1 MPAGPVSR
9 PVSDAASVRPRYPR
23 SVRIPGPDVAE
34 PVPAVPARRLSALPF
49 PKELAMKVL
58 ACDGIHEDG
67 LALFREAGWDV
78 VVAPAP
84 IKDPDVLAQA
94 LAEVDAVLVRS
105 ATQVPAEALREAR
118 NLRVI
123 GRAGAGVDTI
133 DVDAAT
139 ARGIAVM
146 NAPDGNTLAAAEH
159 AISLLFALA
168 RHIPR
173 ADAGMKAGEWP
184 KAGLTGFELEG
195 KKLGVIGLGR
205 IGGTVA
211 RKAQGIGM
219 EVAAHDPF
227 LPASA
232 AGKGSVPLK
241 TLDELLA
248 WADVVTLHIPRTKET
263 TNLLSEARMR
273 AMKKGAYLIN
283 AARGGLVDEAAL
295 LTLLEEGH
303 IAGAALDTFATEPLQ
318 ADSPLRANAKLIL
331 TPHLGASTSE
341 AQQAVSTILAR
352 QIIDFVATG
361 AVAGCVNLPPL
372 TAEAAREVG
381 PWMPLMS
388 SLGRLAA
395 RLVPAPTRLEITYA
409 GRTEALD
416 TRPLS
421 RLLVAALLGTAS
433 GRVTPVNAL
442 QEAAAR
448 GLTVSETLGGDGDG
462 FDRLLKLRVVGEHR
476 TREIE
481 ATLHRGPRVVRL
493 DGVEIEF
500 DPQAHVLLLR
510 NEDRPGM
517 IGTVGSQLGAAG
529 VNIVN
534 FALGAA
540 GDGQARAAITVDRPV
555 AEEQLAVLRA
565 TPGILSL
572 AQV

>member
-1 MPAGPVSR
+1 
-9 PVSDAASVRPRYPR
+9 
-23 SVRIPGPDVAE
+23 
-34 PVPAVPARRLSALPF
+34 
-49 PKELAMKVL
+49 MKVL

-67 LALFREAGWDV
+67 LALFRDAGWEV
-78 VVAPAP
+78 VVSDP
-84 IKDPDVLAQA
+84 IKEPAA
-94 LAEVDAVLVRS
+94 LAAALKGVDAILVRS
-105 ATQVPAEALREAR
+105 ATKVPAEALADAGQ
-118 NLRVI
+118 LRVI

-139 ARGIAVM
+139 ERGIAVM
-146 NAPDGNTLAAAEH
+146 NAPDGNTLAAAEQ

-263 TNLLSEARMR
+263 TNLLSETSMR
-273 AMKKGAYLIN
+273 SMKKGAYLIN
-283 AARGGLVDEAAL
+283 AARGGLVDETAL
-295 LTLLEEGH
+295 LQLIEEGH
-303 IAGAALDTFATEPLQ
+303 IAGAALDTFVTEPLP
-318 ADSPLRANAKLIL
+318 ADSPLRANPKLIL

-442 QEAAAR
+442 QEAAGR
-448 GLTVSETLGGDGDG
+448 GLVVSETLGGDGDG
-462 FDRLLKLRVVGEHR
+462 FDRLLKLRVVGENR

-517 IGTVGSQLGAAG
+517 IGVVGSTLGAAG
-529 VNIVN
+529 VNIIN

-555 AEEQLAVLRA
+555 NDEQLAALRA

>member
-1 MPAGPVSR
+1 MR
-9 PVSDAASVRPRYPR
+9 
-23 SVRIPGPDVAE
+23 
-34 PVPAVPARRLSALPF
+34 
-49 PKELAMKVL
+49 VL
-58 ACDGIHEDG
+58 ALDGIHADG
-67 LALFREAGWDV
+67 LNLFRDAGYSVETGD
-78 VVAPAP
+78 P
-84 IKDPDVLAQA
+84 IKDPAA
-94 LAEVDAVLVRS
+94 LAAKLANVDAVLVRS
-105 ATQVPAEALREAR
+105 ATQVSAEALAGAA
-118 NLRVI
+118 NLKVI

-133 DVDAAT
+133 DVEAAT

-168 RHIPR
+168 RHIPK

-184 KAGLTGFELEG
+184 KTGLTGFELEG
-195 KKLGVIGLGR
+195 KRLGVIGLGR
-205 IGGTVA
+205 IGATVA
-211 RKAQGIGM
+211 RKAAGIGM
-219 EVAAHDPF
+219 EVAAYDPF
-227 LPASA
+227 LPAA
-232 AGKGSVPLK
+232 AADRMSVPMK
-241 TLDELLA
+241 SLDELLA
-248 WADVVTLHIPRTKET
+248 WADIVTLHIPRTKDT
-263 TNLLSEARMR
+263 TNLLSEERLR
-273 AMKKGAYLIN
+273 TMKKGAYVIN

-295 LTLLEEGH
+295 IRLLDEGH
-303 IAGAALDTFATEPLQ
+303 LAGAALDTFATEPLPK
-318 ADSPLRANAKLIL
+318 DSPLRQHPRLIL

-352 QIIDFVATG
+352 QIIDFLKTG

-381 PWMPLMS
+381 PWMPLMTA
-388 SLGRLAA
+388 LGKLSA
-395 RLVPAPTRLEITYA
+395 RLVPAPTKLHITYA

-416 TRPLS
+416 TRPLT
-421 RLLVAALLGTAS
+421 RLLVAALLGSAS

-442 QEAAAR
+442 HEAAAR
-448 GLTVSETLGGDGDG
+448 GLEVSETLGGDGDG
-462 FDRLLKLRVVGEHR
+462 FDRLLRIQVAGAGEDGRER

-500 DPQAHVLLLR
+500 DPLAPVLLMR

-540 GDGQARAAITVDRPV
+540 GDGQARAAITVDRPMD
-555 AEEQLAVLRA
+555 ESQLNALRA
-565 TPGILSL
+565 IPGVLSL
-572 AQV
+572 QQV

>member
-1 MPAGPVSR
+1 
-9 PVSDAASVRPRYPR
+9 
-23 SVRIPGPDVAE
+23 
-34 PVPAVPARRLSALPF
+34 
-49 PKELAMKVL
+49 MKVL
-58 ACDGIHEDG
+58 ACDGIHEEG
-67 LALFREAGWDV
+67 LDLFRAAGWDV
-78 VVAPAP
+78 VVSDP

-94 LAEVDAVLVRS
+94 LAGVDAVLVRS
-105 ATQVPAEALREAR
+105 ATKVPAEALTRADR
-118 NLRVI
+118 LRVI

-159 AISLLFALA
+159 ALSLLFALA
-168 RHIPR
+168 RHVPS
-173 ADAGMKAGEWP
+173 ADAGMKAGQWP

-219 EVAAHDPF
+219 DVAAYDPF
-227 LPASA
+227 LPAAA

-241 TLDELLA
+241 SLDELLA

-273 AMKKGAYLIN
+273 QMKPGAFLIN
-283 AARGGLVDEAAL
+283 AARGGLLDEAAL
-295 LTLLEEGH
+295 LRLLDEGH
-303 IAGAALDTFATEPLQ
+303 LGGAALDTFVTEPLP
-318 ADSPLRANAKLIL
+318 ADSPLRTHPKLIL

-352 QIIDFVATG
+352 QIIDFIGTG

-395 RLVPAPTRLEITYA
+395 RLVPAPTSLAITYA

-416 TRPLS
+416 TRPLT
-421 RLLVAALLGTAS
+421 RLLVAALLGTHS

-448 GLTVSETLGGDGDG
+448 GLAVSETVGGDGDG
-462 FDRLLKLRVVGEHR
+462 FDRLLRIRVAGEGGA
-476 TREIE
+476 REIE

-517 IGTVGSQLGAAG
+517 IGMVGSQLGAAG
-529 VNIVN
+529 INIVN

-540 GDGQARAAITVDRPV
+540 GGGQARAAITVDRTLD
-555 AEEQLAVLRA
+555 EGQLALLRT
-565 TPGILSL
+565 TPGVLSL
-572 AQV
+572 QQI

>member
-1 MPAGPVSR
+1 
-9 PVSDAASVRPRYPR
+9 
-23 SVRIPGPDVAE
+23 
-34 PVPAVPARRLSALPF
+34 
-49 PKELAMKVL
+49 MKVL

-67 LALFREAGWDV
+67 LALFRDAGWDV
-78 VVAPAP
+78 VASDP
-84 IKDPDVLAQA
+84 IKDPAALAQA
-94 LAEVDAVLVRS
+94 LAGVDALLVRS
-105 ATQVPAEALREAR
+105 ATPVTAEAISAAPH
-118 NLRVI
+118 LRVI

-133 DVDAAT
+133 DVEAAT

-173 ADAGMKAGEWP
+173 ADAGMKAGQWP

-195 KKLGVIGLGR
+195 KRLGVIGLGR

-219 EVAAHDPF
+219 EVAAFDPF

-241 TLDELLA
+241 SLDELLG
-248 WADVVTLHIPRTKET
+248 WADIVTLHIPRTRET

-273 AMKKGAYLIN
+273 TMKPGSYVIN
-283 AARGGLVDEAAL
+283 AARGGLLDEAAL
-295 LTLLEEGH
+295 LRLLDEGH
-303 IAGAALDTFATEPLQ
+303 LAGAALDTFVTEPLP
-318 ADSPLRANAKLIL
+318 AESALRANPKLIL

-352 QIIDFVATG
+352 QILDFINTG

-388 SLGRLAA
+388 ALGRLAA
-395 RLVPAPTRLEITYA
+395 RLVPAPTRLHITYA
-409 GRTEALD
+409 GRTEGLD
-416 TRPLS
+416 TRPLT
-421 RLLVAALLGTAS
+421 RLLVAALLGSAS

-442 QEAAAR
+442 HEATLR
-448 GLTVSETLGGDGDG
+448 GLTVAETLGGDGDG
-462 FDRLLKLRVVGEHR
+462 FDRLLRLKVEGDGRV
-476 TREIE
+476 REIE

-517 IGTVGSQLGAAG
+517 IGTVGSQLGGAG

-534 FALGAA
+534 FALGTA
-540 GDGQARAAITVDRPV
+540 GDGQARAAITVDREV
-555 AEEQLAVLRA
+555 SDDQLAALRA
-565 TPGILSL
+565 TPGVLSL
-572 AQV
+572 QQV

>member
-1 MPAGPVSR
+1 MAVWPSLRASR
-9 PVSDAASVRPRYPR
+9 TPQLH
-23 SVRIPGPDVAE
+23 
-34 PVPAVPARRLSALPF
+34 AVPARKAFRAPTQL
-49 PKELAMKVL
+49 ELAMKVL

-67 LALFREAGWDV
+67 LTLFRNAGWEV
-78 VVAPAP
+78 VESDP
-84 IKDPDVLAQA
+84 IKDPAELARR
-94 LAEVDAVLVRS
+94 LAGVDAVLVRS
-105 ATQVPAEALREAR
+105 ATKVPAEAIAATPQLK
-118 NLRVI
+118 VI

-133 DVDAAT
+133 DVEAAT
-139 ARGIAVM
+139 AKGIAVM

-219 EVAAHDPF
+219 EVAAYDPF
-227 LPASA
+227 LPAAA

-248 WADVVTLHIPRTKET
+248 WADIVTLHIPRTRET
-263 TNLLSEARMR
+263 TNLLSEERMR
-273 AMKKGAYLIN
+273 AMKKGAYVIN

-295 LTLLEEGH
+295 LRLLDEGH
-303 IAGAALDTFATEPLQ
+303 LAGAALDTFATEPLQ
-318 ADSPLRANAKLIL
+318 ADSPLRAHPKLIL

-352 QIIDFVATG
+352 QIIDFTATG

-388 SLGRLAA
+388 ALGRLAS
-395 RLVPAPTRLEITYA
+395 RLVDAPTRLTITYA

-416 TRPLS
+416 TRPLT
-421 RLLVAALLGTAS
+421 RLLVAALLGTHS

-448 GLTVSETLGGDGDG
+448 GLVVAETVGGDGDG
-462 FDRLLKLRVVGEHR
+462 FDRLLRVRVEGDTR

-500 DPQAHVLLLR
+500 DPQSHVLLLR

-517 IGTVGSQLGAAG
+517 IGTVGSQLGSAG
-529 VNIVN
+529 INIVN

-540 GDGQARAAITVDRPV
+540 GDGQARAAITVDQPLSD
-555 AEEQLAVLRA
+555 AHMAMLRA
-565 TPGILSL
+565 TPGVLSL
-572 AQV
+572 QQV

>member
-1 MPAGPVSR
+1 
-9 PVSDAASVRPRYPR
+9 
-23 SVRIPGPDVAE
+23 
-34 PVPAVPARRLSALPF
+34 
-49 PKELAMKVL
+49 MKVL

-67 LALFREAGWDV
+67 LAMFRDAGWAVEISD
-78 VVAPAP
+78 P
-84 IKDPDVLAQA
+84 IKDPAKLAAA
-94 LAEVDAVLVRS
+94 LDGVDAVLVRS
-105 ATQVPAEALREAR
+105 STLVSAAAIEGAR
-118 NLRVI
+118 QLKVI

-159 AISLLFALA
+159 AISLLFSLA
-168 RHIPR
+168 RHVPR
-173 ADAGMKAGEWP
+173 ADAGMKAGLWP

-195 KKLGVIGLGR
+195 KRLGVIGLGR
-205 IGGTVA
+205 IGSTVA

-219 EVAAHDPF
+219 EVAAFDPF
-227 LPASA
+227 LPASVA
-232 AGKGSVPLK
+232 AKGSVALK
-241 TLDELLA
+241 SLEDLLA
-248 WADVVTLHIPRTKET
+248 WADILTLHIPRTKET
-263 TNLLSEARMR
+263 TNLIGEAQMR
-273 AMKKGAYLIN
+273 AMKPGAYLVN
-283 AARGGLVDEAAL
+283 AARGGLVDEDAL
-295 LTLLEEGH
+295 LRLLDEGH
-303 IAGAALDTFATEPLQ
+303 LAGAALDTFATEPLQ
-318 ADSPLRANAKLIL
+318 ADSPLRAHPKLIL

-388 SLGRLAA
+388 SLGRLAV
-395 RLVPAPTRLEITYA
+395 RLVRAPTRLEITYA
-409 GRTEALD
+409 GRTDALD
-416 TRPLS
+416 TRPLT

-448 GLTVSETLGGDGDG
+448 GLTVAETVGGDGDG
-462 FDRLLKLRVVGEHR
+462 FDRLLKVRVVGDDGAGGSR

-500 DPQAHVLLLR
+500 DPLAHVLLMR

-517 IGTVGSQLGAAG
+517 IGQVGSQLGAAG

-540 GDGQARAAITVDRPV
+540 GDGQARAAITVDKPLTG
-555 AEEQLAVLRA
+555 AQIAAVKA
-565 TPGILSL
+565 VPGVLSL
-572 AQV
+572 QQV

>member
-1 MPAGPVSR
+1 
-9 PVSDAASVRPRYPR
+9 
-23 SVRIPGPDVAE
+23 
-34 PVPAVPARRLSALPF
+34 
-49 PKELAMKVL
+49 MKVL

-67 LALFREAGWDV
+67 LQLFRLAGWDV
-78 VVAPAP
+78 AISDP
-84 IKDPDVLAQA
+84 IKDPEELAAAIADADA
-94 LAEVDAVLVRS
+94 LLVRS
-105 ATQVPAEALREAR
+105 ATQVPASALEHAR
-118 NLRVI
+118 RLRVI

-139 ARGIAVM
+139 AKGIAVM

-159 AISLLFALA
+159 ALSLLFALA

-173 ADAGMKAGEWP
+173 ADAGMKAGQWP

-219 EVAAHDPF
+219 EVAAYDPF
-227 LPASA
+227 LPPSA

-241 TLDELLA
+241 SLDDLLA
-248 WADVVTLHIPRTKET
+248 WADIITLHIPRTKET
-263 TNLLSEARMR
+263 THLLSEARLR
-273 AMKKGAYLIN
+273 SMKQGAYLIN

-295 LTLLEEGH
+295 LRLLDEGH
-303 IAGAALDTFATEPLQ
+303 LGGAALDTFATEPLP
-318 ADSPLRANAKLIL
+318 ADSPLRPHPKLIL

-352 QIIDFVATG
+352 QVIDFVATG

-388 SLGRLAA
+388 ALGRLAA
-395 RLVPAPTRLEITYA
+395 RLVPAPTRLEVTYA
-409 GRTEALD
+409 GRTDALD
-416 TRPLS
+416 TRPLT
-421 RLLVAALLGTAS
+421 RLLVAALLGAHS

-442 QEAAAR
+442 QQAASR
-448 GLTVSETLGGDGDG
+448 GLVVAETVGGDGDG
-462 FDRLLKLRVVGEHR
+462 FDRLLRIRVESDTR

-529 VNIVN
+529 INIVN

-540 GDGQARAAITVDRPV
+540 GDGQARAAITVDQPLDD
-555 AEEQLAVLRA
+555 AQLSTLRA
-565 TPGILSL
+565 TPGVLSL
-572 AQV
+572 QQV

>member
-1 MPAGPVSR
+1 
-9 PVSDAASVRPRYPR
+9 
-23 SVRIPGPDVAE
+23 
-34 PVPAVPARRLSALPF
+34 
-49 PKELAMKVL
+49 MKVL

-67 LALFREAGWDV
+67 LALFRDAGWEV
-78 VVAPAP
+78 VESDP
-84 IKDPDVLAQA
+84 IKDPAELARR
-94 LAEVDAVLVRS
+94 LEGVDAVLVRS
-105 ATQVPAEALREAR
+105 ATKVPAEALSSVPQ
-118 NLRVI
+118 LKVI

-133 DVDAAT
+133 DVEAAT

-248 WADVVTLHIPRTKET
+248 WADIVTLHIPRTKET

-273 AMKKGAYLIN
+273 SMKKGAYVIN

-295 LTLLEEGH
+295 LRLLDEGH
-303 IAGAALDTFATEPLQ
+303 LAGGALDTFATEPLQ
-318 ADSPLRANAKLIL
+318 ADSPLRAHPRLIL

-352 QIIDFVATG
+352 QIIDFTATG

-388 SLGRLAA
+388 SLGRLAS
-395 RLVPAPTRLEITYA
+395 RLVDAPTRLTITYA

-416 TRPLS
+416 TRPLT
-421 RLLVAALLGTAS
+421 RLLVAALLGTHS

-448 GLTVSETLGGDGDG
+448 GLIVAETVGGDGDG
-462 FDRLLKLRVVGEHR
+462 FDRLLRIRVEGDTR

-517 IGTVGSQLGAAG
+517 IGTVGSQLGGAG
-529 VNIVN
+529 INIVN

-540 GDGQARAAITVDRPV
+540 GDGQARAAITVDQPLDE
-555 AEEQLAVLRA
+555 AQLAMLRK
-565 TPGILSL
+565 TPGVLSL
-572 AQV
+572 QQV

>member
-1 MPAGPVSR
+1 
-9 PVSDAASVRPRYPR
+9 
-23 SVRIPGPDVAE
+23 
-34 PVPAVPARRLSALPF
+34 
-49 PKELAMKVL
+49 MKVL

-67 LALFREAGWDV
+67 LAMFRDAGWTVEISD
-78 VVAPAP
+78 P
-84 IKDPDVLAQA
+84 IKDPAKLAAA
-94 LAEVDAVLVRS
+94 LESVDAVLVRS
-105 ATQVPAEALREAR
+105 STLITAEAIEAAKQ
-118 NLRVI
+118 LKVI

-133 DVDAAT
+133 DVDTTT

-168 RHIPR
+168 RHIPK
-173 ADAGMKAGEWP
+173 ADAGMKAGQWP

-219 EVAAHDPF
+219 DVAAYDPF
-227 LPASA
+227 LPPNA
-232 AGKGSVPLK
+232 AAKGSVALK

-248 WADVVTLHIPRTKET
+248 WADIITLHIPRTKDT

-273 AMKKGAYLIN
+273 QMKKGAYLVN
-283 AARGGLVDEAAL
+283 AARGGLVDEDAL
-295 LTLLEEGH
+295 LALLDEGH
-303 IAGAALDTFATEPLQ
+303 LAGAALDTFATEPLQ
-318 ADSPLRANAKLIL
+318 ADSPLRAHPKLIL

-341 AQQAVSTILAR
+341 AQQAVSTILAK

-388 SLGRLAA
+388 ALGRLAV
-395 RLVPAPTRLEITYA
+395 RLVRAPTRLEITYA
-409 GRTEALD
+409 GRTDALD
-416 TRPLS
+416 TRPLT

-442 QEAAAR
+442 AEAAAR
-448 GLTVSETLGGDGDG
+448 GLTVAETVGGDGDG
-462 FDRLLKLRVVGEHR
+462 FDRLLKVRVVGDNGSGKVR

-500 DPQAHVLLLR
+500 DPLAHVLLMR

-517 IGTVGSQLGAAG
+517 IGQVGSQLGAAG

-540 GDGQARAAITVDRPV
+540 GDGQARAAITVDKPLT
-555 AEEQLAVLRA
+555 EDQLAMLKA

-572 AQV
+572 QQV

>member
-1 MPAGPVSR
+1 
-9 PVSDAASVRPRYPR
+9 
-23 SVRIPGPDVAE
+23 
-34 PVPAVPARRLSALPF
+34 
-49 PKELAMKVL
+49 MKVL
-58 ACDGIHEDG
+58 ACDGIHDDG
-67 LALFREAGWDV
+67 LALFRDAGWEV
-78 VVAPAP
+78 VVSDP
-84 IKDPDVLAQA
+84 IKEPAA
-94 LAEVDAVLVRS
+94 LASALDGVDAVLVRS
-105 ATQVPAEALREAR
+105 ATPVTAEAIADATK
-118 NLRVI
+118 LRVI

-139 ARGIAVM
+139 SRGIAVM

-168 RHIPR
+168 RHIPK
-173 ADAGMKAGEWP
+173 ADAGMKAGQWP

-195 KKLGVIGLGR
+195 KRLGVIGLGR
-205 IGGTVA
+205 IGATVA
-211 RKAQGIGM
+211 RKALGIGM
-219 EVAAHDPF
+219 EVAAYDPF
-227 LPASA
+227 LPPA
-232 AGKGSVPLK
+232 AAAKGSVPLK

-248 WADVVTLHIPRTKET
+248 WADIVTLHVPRTKET

-273 AMKKGAYLIN
+273 AMKPGGYVVN

-295 LTLLEEGH
+295 LKLLDEGH
-303 IAGAALDTFATEPLQ
+303 LAGAALDTFVTEPLQ
-318 ADSPLRANAKLIL
+318 ADSPLRAHPKLIL

-352 QIIDFVATG
+352 QILDFIDTG

-388 SLGRLAA
+388 ALGRLAA
-395 RLVPAPTRLEITYA
+395 RLVPAPTRLHITYA
-409 GRTEALD
+409 GRTDALD

-421 RLLVAALLGTAS
+421 RLLVASLVGTAS
-433 GRVTPVNAL
+433 GRITPVNAL
-442 QEAAAR
+442 AEAAGR
-448 GLTVSETLGGDGDG
+448 GLTVAETLGGDGDG
-462 FDRLLKLRVVGEHR
+462 FDRLLRIRVEGDGR
-476 TREIE
+476 SREIE

-500 DPQAHVLLLR
+500 DPLANVLLMR

-517 IGTVGSQLGAAG
+517 IGTVGSKLGAAG

-540 GDGQARAAITVDRPV
+540 GDGQARAAITIDRAVDD
-555 AEEQLAVLRA
+555 AQLAELRA
-565 TPGILSL
+565 TPGVLSL
-572 AQV
+572 QQI

>member
-1 MPAGPVSR
+1 
-9 PVSDAASVRPRYPR
+9 
-23 SVRIPGPDVAE
+23 
-34 PVPAVPARRLSALPF
+34 
-49 PKELAMKVL
+49 MKVL
-58 ACDGIHEDG
+58 ACDGIHDDG
-67 LALFREAGWDV
+67 LALFRDAGWDV
-78 VVAPAP
+78 VVSDP
-84 IKDPDVLAQA
+84 IKDAAA
-94 LAEVDAVLVRS
+94 LAKALGDVDAVLVRS
-105 ATQVPAEALREAR
+105 ATAIPAAALAEAKH
-118 NLRVI
+118 LRVI

-133 DVDAAT
+133 DVEAAT

-173 ADAGMKAGEWP
+173 ADAGMKAGQWP

-211 RKAQGIGM
+211 RKALGIGM
-219 EVAAHDPF
+219 EVAAYDPF
-227 LPASA
+227 LPAAA
-232 AGKGSVPLK
+232 AGKGSVQLK

-248 WADVVTLHIPRTKET
+248 WADIITLHIPRTKET
-263 TNLLSEARMR
+263 TNLLSYARMR
-273 AMKKGAYLIN
+273 SMKKGAYIVN
-283 AARGGLVDEAAL
+283 AARGGLVDEGAL
-295 LTLLEEGH
+295 LQLLDEGH
-303 IAGAALDTFATEPLQ
+303 LGGGALDTFVTEPLQ
-318 ADSPLRANAKLIL
+318 ADSPLRAHPKLIL

-352 QIIDFVATG
+352 QIIDFIDTG

-395 RLVPAPTRLEITYA
+395 RLVPAPTRLHITYA
-409 GRTEALD
+409 GRTHGLD
-416 TRPLS
+416 TRPLT
-421 RLLVAALLGTAS
+421 RLLVAALLGPAS

-442 QEAAAR
+442 QEAAGR
-448 GLTVSETLGGDGDG
+448 GLTVAETLGGDGDG
-462 FDRLLKLRVVGEHR
+462 FDRLLRLKVDGEDTLHR
-476 TREIE
+476 SVTREIE

-517 IGTVGSQLGAAG
+517 IGTIGSQLGAAG
-529 VNIVN
+529 INIVN

-540 GDGQARAAITVDRPV
+540 GDGQARAAITVDR
-555 AEEQLAVLRA
+555 ELADHQIDALRA

-572 AQV
+572 QQV

>member
-1 MPAGPVSR
+1 
-9 PVSDAASVRPRYPR
+9 
-23 SVRIPGPDVAE
+23 
-34 PVPAVPARRLSALPF
+34 
-49 PKELAMKVL
+49 MKVL

-67 LALFREAGWDV
+67 LQLFRLAGWDV
-78 VVAPAP
+78 AISDP
-84 IKDPDVLAQA
+84 IKDPEELAAAIADADA
-94 LAEVDAVLVRS
+94 LLVRS
-105 ATQVPAEALREAR
+105 ATQVPASALEHAR
-118 NLRVI
+118 RLRVI

-139 ARGIAVM
+139 AKGIAVM

-159 AISLLFALA
+159 ALSLLFALA

-173 ADAGMKAGEWP
+173 ADAGMKAGQWP

-219 EVAAHDPF
+219 EVAAYDPF
-227 LPASA
+227 LPPSA

-241 TLDELLA
+241 SLDDLLA
-248 WADVVTLHIPRTKET
+248 WADIITLHIPRTKET
-263 TNLLSEARMR
+263 THLLSEARLR
-273 AMKKGAYLIN
+273 SMKHGAYLIN

-295 LTLLEEGH
+295 LRLLDEGH
-303 IAGAALDTFATEPLQ
+303 LGGAALDTFATEPLP
-318 ADSPLRANAKLIL
+318 ADSPLRPHPKLIL

-352 QIIDFVATG
+352 QVIDFVATG

-388 SLGRLAA
+388 ALGRLAA
-395 RLVPAPTRLEITYA
+395 RLVPAPTRLEVTYA
-409 GRTEALD
+409 GRTDALD
-416 TRPLS
+416 TRPLT
-421 RLLVAALLGTAS
+421 RLLVAALLGAHS

-442 QEAAAR
+442 QQAASR
-448 GLTVSETLGGDGDG
+448 GLVVAETVGGDGDG
-462 FDRLLKLRVVGEHR
+462 FDRLLRIRVESDTR

-529 VNIVN
+529 INIVN

-540 GDGQARAAITVDRPV
+540 GDGQARAAITVDQPLDE
-555 AEEQLAVLRA
+555 AQLSTLRA
-565 TPGILSL
+565 TPGVLSL
-572 AQV
+572 QQV

>member
-1 MPAGPVSR
+1 
-9 PVSDAASVRPRYPR
+9 
-23 SVRIPGPDVAE
+23 
-34 PVPAVPARRLSALPF
+34 
-49 PKELAMKVL
+49 MKIL

-67 LALFREAGWDV
+67 LTLLREAGWQVETSD
-78 VVAPAP
+78 P
-84 IKDPDVLAQA
+84 IKDPARLAAALADVDVLI
-94 LAEVDAVLVRS
+94 VRS
-105 ATQVPAEALREAR
+105 ATHVPAEAIAAAPRLK
-118 NLRVI
+118 VI

-159 AISLLFALA
+159 ALSLLFALA

-184 KAGLTGFELEG
+184 KVGLTGFELEG
-195 KKLGVIGLGR
+195 KTLGVIGLGR
-205 IGGTVA
+205 IGSTVA

-219 EVAAHDPF
+219 EVIAHDPF
-227 LPASA
+227 LPAAA

-241 TLDELLA
+241 SLDELLA
-248 WADVVTLHIPRTKET
+248 NADIVTLHVPRTKET
-263 TNLLSEARMR
+263 THLLSEARLR
-273 AMKKGAYLIN
+273 SMKRGAWLIN

-295 LTLLEEGH
+295 LRLLDEGH
-303 IAGAALDTFATEPLQ
+303 LAGAALDTFATEPLP
-318 ADSPLRANAKLIL
+318 ADSPLRRHPRLIL

-352 QIIDFVATG
+352 QIVDFLQTG

-372 TAEAAREVG
+372 SAEAAREGG

-388 SLGRLAA
+388 ALGRLAA
-395 RLVPAPTRLEITYA
+395 KLVPAPTGLHVTYA

-416 TRPLS
+416 TRPLT
-421 RLLVAALLGTAS
+421 RLLVAALLGEHS

-442 QEAAAR
+442 HEAAAR
-448 GLTVSETLGGDGDG
+448 GLTVSETVGGDGDG
-462 FDRLLKLRVVGEHR
+462 FDRLVRIQVVDGQR

-500 DPQAHVLLLR
+500 DPRAHVLLMR

-517 IGTVGSQLGAAG
+517 VGAVGSTLGAAG
-529 VNIVN
+529 INIVN

-540 GDGQARAAITVDRPV
+540 GDGYARAAITVDRPLDD
-555 AEEQLAVLRA
+555 AQLAQLRA

-572 AQV
+572 QQV